1 MSSKV
6 LLSGADISQAVQTL
20 AAAILKKHPEL
31 EDVVLVGILSA
42 GYPVAQRL
50 KHALE
55 EKKGIVVPVGK
66 LDVGLYRDDL
76 LSRGQY
82 VTLRETDISFNLT
95 GKNLILVDDILF
107 SGRTIRAA
115 LNALLD
121 FGRSAQIELAVLLD
135 RGHREV
141 PIFAHYVG
149 KTIQTAKTDHVELRL
164 YEIEGEDDCY
174 LHTSNQCNIS
184 A

>member
-1 MSSKV
+1 MM
-6 LLSGADISQAVQTL
+6 GAEDISSAVQIL
-20 AAAILKKHPEL
+20 ATSILKNHPDLSE
-31 EDVVLVGILSA
+31 VVLVGVVSA
-42 GYPVAQRL
+42 GFPVAQRL

-55 EKKGIVVPVGK
+55 EKSGVTVPVGK
-66 LDVGLYRDDL
+66 LDVSLYRDDL
-76 LSRGQY
+76 LSKGHY
-82 VTLRETDISFNLT
+82 VTLRETDIPFNLT
-95 GKNLILVDDILF
+95 GKVLILVDDVLF

-121 FGRSAQIELAVLLD
+121 FGRSSKIELAVLLD

-149 KTIQTAKTDHVELRL
+149 KTITTAHTDHIELRL
-164 YEIEGEDDCY
+164 YEIEGEDVCF
-174 LHTSNQCNIS
+174 LHTSNKCDIS